1 MSKDPLFP
9 QDEEVTSQVPSDS
22 EKSEFKRPDL
32 IILDDEQEK
41 QGNQDKGASF
51 EEQQAQ
57 SAPQSSISL
66 RFFCVLG
73 LIFCLVFG
81 LGIFLWAL
89 ILTFLTL
96 VTFLQNHQLNRS
108 VKTFWRLCLN
118 TLIAGLGF
126 TIGIIS
132 PTIGLG
138 LLVLYFSLTGE
149 VVDNHLLRKILRRSF
164 NNL

>member
-1 MSKDPLFP
+1 MSKDPFFP
-9 QDEEVTSQVPSDS
+9 QDEEAASQVFSES
-22 EKSEFKRPDL
+22 EKSEFRRPDL
-32 IILDDEQEK
+32 IIVDNQQEK
-41 QGNQDKGASF
+41 QGNQGHGASF

-57 SAPQSSISL
+57 AVPQSSISL
-66 RFFCVLG
+66 RFFCILG
-73 LIFCLVFG
+73 LIFCVVFG
-81 LGIFLWAL
+81 LGIFFWAL

-108 VKTFWRLCLN
+108 VRTFWTLCLN

-126 TIGIIS
+126 VIGIIS

-138 LLVLYFSLTGE
+138 LLILYFSWTGE